1 VCCDSNPYYYSFSI
15 LIVVAEAEGKDF
27 KRISIELPVELT
39 EGVDRLR
46 KEWGLRSRG
55 QVFERLLEVI
65 LPKDSEGYIIDNQ
78 EVELNKSVEPSLVT
92 DTYEVEDNKDEEKA
106 LVIVGDKNIKIKNV
120 SIKDK
125 NLNDNTK
132 NQKDQFTTGI
142 ELPGFIRK
150 QTTNLKRSLS
160 KNKTIKNM
168 EDTSITTINISDL
181 LEAKDDAEKHWINL
195 YGQKPTEN
203 VLEASMIWLARD
215 IWPNVDGTE
224 NIPFTWN
231 AACKMLNSY
240 CKDWQN
246 ENLTFDQVIILAGA
260 LEDPFSTKN
269 LRSRIPTLIRRFV
282 NKFKRSNNVT
292 SFQTLEST
300 MTVHGALKLLGLPTK
315 AGSSLTL
322 SFIRDAYKNKALSN
336 HPDAG
341 GSNESM
347 RKLNEAYQLLKDLYK
362 N

>member
-1 VCCDSNPYYYSFSI
+1 MD
-15 LIVVAEAEGKDF
+15 LVAEGEGKEV
-27 KRISIELPVELT
+27 KRISIDLPIDLVD
-39 EGVDRLR
+39 GVDRLR
-46 KEWGLRSRG
+46 KEWGFRARG
-55 QVFERLLEVI
+55 LVFERLLEVI
-65 LPKDSEGYIIDNQ
+65 LSNDLDDEIIENEQLDFNHNRNNDSSTLKKGIDNRNQ
-78 EVELNKSVEPSLVT
+78 
-92 DTYEVEDNKDEEKA
+92 EEKA
-106 LVIVGDKNIKIKNV
+106 LVIVGNKNIEIKNV
-120 SIKDK
+120 AVNDVKANEVVGNKKD
-125 NLNDNTK
+125 TVS
-132 NQKDQFTTGI
+132 TGI

-160 KNKTIKNM
+160 KDKTFKNM
-168 EDTSITTINISDL
+168 EDTSITTINIDDL
-181 LEAKDDAEKHWINL
+181 LKAKDAAEKHWIYL
-195 YGQKPTEN
+195 YGQKPTES
-203 VLEASMIWLARD
+203 VIEASMIWLARD

-240 CKDWQN
+240 CSDWKIDSV
-246 ENLTFDQVIILAGA
+246 TFDDVVILAGA
-260 LEDPFSTKN
+260 LEDPFSAKN

-282 NKFKRSNNVT
+282 NKFKRSQNVT

-322 SFIRDAYKNKALSN
+322 SFIRDAYKEKALSN

-341 GSNESM
+341 GSNETM

>member
-1 VCCDSNPYYYSFSI
+1 MNSFND
-15 LIVVAEAEGKDF
+15 LVAEGEDKEV
-27 KRISIELPVELT
+27 KRISIELT
-39 EGVDRLR
+39 IDMINGVDRLR

-55 QVFERLLEVI
+55 HVFERLLQVI
-65 LPKDSEGYIIDNQ
+65 LSKDLDDEIIEDEQLAFNHNSTLDSISDQ
-78 EVELNKSVEPSLVT
+78 SGINNKQ
-92 DTYEVEDNKDEEKA
+92 KEEKA
-106 LVIVGDKNIKIKNV
+106 LVIVGNKNIEIKNV
-120 SIKDK
+120 AVNNIKA
-125 NLNDNTK
+125 NDVES
-132 NQKDQFTTGI
+132 NQRDTVSSGI

-160 KNKTIKNM
+160 KDKTFKNM
-168 EDTSITTINISDL
+168 EDTSITTINIDDL
-181 LEAKDDAEKHWINL
+181 LKAKDAAEKHWIYL
-195 YGQKPTEN
+195 YGQKPTES
-203 VLEASMIWLARD
+203 VIEASMIWLARD

-240 CKDWQN
+240 CNDWKI
-246 ENLTFDQVIILAGA
+246 ESVTFDHVVILAGA

-282 NKFKRSNNVT
+282 NKFKRSQNVT

-300 MTVHGALKLLGLPTK
+300 MTVQGALKLLGLPTK

-322 SFIRDAYKNKALSN
+322 SFIRDTYKEKALSN

-341 GSNESM
+341 GSNETM

>member
-1 VCCDSNPYYYSFSI
+1 MTRYKD
-15 LIVVAEAEGKDF
+15 LVAEGEGKEV
-27 KRISIELPVELT
+27 KRISIDLPIDLVA
-39 EGVDRLR
+39 GVDRLR
-46 KEWGLRSRG
+46 KEWGFRARG
-55 QVFERLLEVI
+55 LVFERLLEVI
-65 LPKDSEGYIIDNQ
+65 LSNDLDDNIIENKQLDFNHNSNHDSSSAQNGIEISNQ
-78 EVELNKSVEPSLVT
+78 
-92 DTYEVEDNKDEEKA
+92 EEKA
-106 LVIVGDKNIKIKNV
+106 LVIVGNKNIEIKNV
-120 SIKDK
+120 AVNDVKAKDVQSNK
-125 NLNDNTK
+125 QDSVS
-132 NQKDQFTTGI
+132 TGI

-160 KNKTIKNM
+160 KDTTFKNM
-168 EDTSITTINISDL
+168 EDTSITTIDIDDL
-181 LEAKDDAEKHWINL
+181 LKAKDAAEKHWIYL
-195 YGQKPTEN
+195 YGQKPTES
-203 VLEASMIWLARD
+203 VIEASMIWLARD

-240 CKDWQN
+240 CSDWKIDSV
-246 ENLTFDQVIILAGA
+246 TFDNVVILAGA
-260 LEDPFSTKN
+260 LEDPFSAKN

-282 NKFKRSNNVT
+282 NKFKRSQNVT

-322 SFIRDAYKNKALSN
+322 SFIRDAYKEKALSN

-341 GSNESM
+341 GSNETM

>member
-1 VCCDSNPYYYSFSI
+1 M
-15 LIVVAEAEGKDF
+15 AEGEVKEV
-27 KRISIELPVELT
+27 KRISIDLPIDLVD
-39 EGVDRLR
+39 GVDRLR
-46 KEWGLRSRG
+46 KEWGLRARG
-55 QVFERLLEVI
+55 LVFERLLELI
-65 LPKDSEGYIIDNQ
+65 LPKDLDGEKIDNEQ
-78 EVELNKSVEPSLVT
+78 LDFNHNSNHDSSTSQNRK
-92 DTYEVEDNKDEEKA
+92 DNSNQEEKA
-106 LVIVGDKNIKIKNV
+106 LVLVGTNNIKIKNLAFNDVKANDDQSNKKDTV
-120 SIKDK
+120 S
-125 NLNDNTK
+125 
-132 NQKDQFTTGI
+132 TGI

-160 KNKTIKNM
+160 KDKTFKNM
-168 EDTSITTINISDL
+168 EDTSITTIDIDDL
-181 LEAKDDAEKHWINL
+181 LKAKDAAEKHWIYL
-195 YGQKPTEN
+195 YGQKPTES
-203 VLEASMIWLARD
+203 VIEASMIWLARD

-240 CKDWQN
+240 CSDWKIDSV
-246 ENLTFDQVIILAGA
+246 TFDDVVILAGA
-260 LEDPFSTKN
+260 LEDPFSAKN

-282 NKFKRSNNVT
+282 NKFKRSQNVT

-322 SFIRDAYKNKALSN
+322 SFIRDAYKEKALSN

-341 GSNESM
+341 GSNETM

>member
-1 VCCDSNPYYYSFSI
+1 MTRYMD
-15 LIVVAEAEGKDF
+15 LVAEGESKEVR
-27 KRISIELPVELT
+27 RISIDLPIDLVD
-39 EGVDRLR
+39 GVDRLR
-46 KEWGLRSRG
+46 KEWGFRARG
-55 QVFERLLEVI
+55 LVFERLLEVI
-65 LPKDSEGYIIDNQ
+65 LSNDLDDNIIENKQLDFNHNSNNDSSSSKNGIDISNQ
-78 EVELNKSVEPSLVT
+78 
-92 DTYEVEDNKDEEKA
+92 EEKA
-106 LVIVGDKNIKIKNV
+106 LVIVGNKNIEIKNV
-120 SIKDK
+120 VV
-125 NLNDNTK
+125 NDANPRDVQSNK
-132 NQKDQFTTGI
+132 QDSVSTGI

-160 KNKTIKNM
+160 KDKTFKNM
-168 EDTSITTINISDL
+168 EDTSITTIDIDDL
-181 LEAKDDAEKHWINL
+181 LMAKDAAEKHWIYL
-195 YGQKPTEN
+195 YGQKPTES
-203 VLEASMIWLARD
+203 VIEASMIWLARD

-240 CKDWQN
+240 CSDWKIDSV
-246 ENLTFDQVIILAGA
+246 TFDDVVILAGA
-260 LEDPFSTKN
+260 LEDPFSAKN

-282 NKFKRSNNVT
+282 NKFKRSQNVT

-322 SFIRDAYKNKALSN
+322 SFIRDAYKEKALSN

-341 GSNESM
+341 GSNETM

>member
-1 VCCDSNPYYYSFSI
+1 MAKGEEKKV
-15 LIVVAEAEGKDF
+15 
-27 KRISIELPVELT
+27 KRISIDLPIELID
-39 EGVDRLR
+39 GVDRLR
-46 KEWGLRSRG
+46 KEWGLRRRG
-55 QVFERLLEVI
+55 LVFERLLQVI
-65 LPKDSEGYIIDNQ
+65 LAKDTDDDLIDNQ
-78 EVELNKSVEPSLVT
+78 QLEFNQTSCLNSIPNKNEI
-92 DTYEVEDNKDEEKA
+92 DNIKNEEKA
-106 LVIVGDKNIKIKNV
+106 LVIVGNKNIEIKNV
-120 SIKDK
+120 AVK
-125 NLNDNTK
+125 NTK
-132 NQKDQFTTGI
+132 PVDLNTNQKDTGPIGI

-160 KNKTIKNM
+160 KDNTEKNM
-168 EDTSITTINISDL
+168 EDTSITTIALDDL
-181 LEAKDDAEKHWINL
+181 LKAKDAAEKHWIYL
-195 YGQKPTEN
+195 YGQKPTES
-203 VLEASMIWLARD
+203 VIEASMIWLARD

-240 CKDWQN
+240 CSDW
-246 ENLTFDQVIILAGA
+246 EIDSLTFDHVVILAGA
-260 LEDPFSTKN
+260 LEDPFSSKN

-282 NKFKRSNNVT
+282 NKFKRSRNVT

-322 SFIRDAYKNKALSN
+322 SFIRDAYKEKAFSN

-341 GSNESM
+341 GSNETM

>member
-1 VCCDSNPYYYSFSI
+1 MTRYKD
-15 LIVVAEAEGKDF
+15 LVAEGEGKEV
-27 KRISIELPVELT
+27 KRISIDLPIDLVA
-39 EGVDRLR
+39 GVDRLR
-46 KEWGLRSRG
+46 KEWGFRARG
-55 QVFERLLEVI
+55 LVFERLLEVI
-65 LPKDSEGYIIDNQ
+65 LSNDLDDNIIENKQLDFNHNSNHDSSSSKNGIDISNH
-78 EVELNKSVEPSLVT
+78 
-92 DTYEVEDNKDEEKA
+92 EEKA
-106 LVIVGDKNIKIKNV
+106 LVIVGNKNIEIKNV
-120 SIKDK
+120 AVNDVKPKDVQCNK
-125 NLNDNTK
+125 QDSVS
-132 NQKDQFTTGI
+132 TGI

-160 KNKTIKNM
+160 KDKTFKNM
-168 EDTSITTINISDL
+168 EDTSITTINIDDL
-181 LEAKDDAEKHWINL
+181 LKAKDAAEKHWIYL
-195 YGQKPTEN
+195 YGQKPTES
-203 VLEASMIWLARD
+203 VIEASMIWLARD

-240 CKDWQN
+240 CSDWKIDSV
-246 ENLTFDQVIILAGA
+246 TFDDVVILAGA
-260 LEDPFSTKN
+260 LEDPFSAKN

-282 NKFKRSNNVT
+282 NKFKRSQNVT

-322 SFIRDAYKNKALSN
+322 SFIRDAYKEKALSN

-341 GSNESM
+341 GSNETM

>member
-1 VCCDSNPYYYSFSI
+1 MTRYKD
-15 LIVVAEAEGKDF
+15 LVAEGEGKEV
-27 KRISIELPVELT
+27 KRISIDLPIDLVA
-39 EGVDRLR
+39 GVDRLR
-46 KEWGLRSRG
+46 KEWGFRARG
-55 QVFERLLEVI
+55 LVFERLLEVI
-65 LPKDSEGYIIDNQ
+65 LSNDLDDNIIENKQLDFNHNSNHDSSSAQNGIEISNQ
-78 EVELNKSVEPSLVT
+78 
-92 DTYEVEDNKDEEKA
+92 EEKA
-106 LVIVGDKNIKIKNV
+106 LVIVGNKNIEIKNV
-120 SIKDK
+120 AVNDVKAKDVQSNK
-125 NLNDNTK
+125 QDNVS
-132 NQKDQFTTGI
+132 TGI

-160 KNKTIKNM
+160 KDKTFKNM
-168 EDTSITTINISDL
+168 EDTSITTINIDDL
-181 LEAKDDAEKHWINL
+181 LKAKDAAEKHWIYL
-195 YGQKPTEN
+195 YGQKPTES
-203 VLEASMIWLARD
+203 VIEASMIWLARD

-240 CKDWQN
+240 CSDWKIDSV
-246 ENLTFDQVIILAGA
+246 TFDDVVILAGA
-260 LEDPFSTKN
+260 LEDPFSAKN

-282 NKFKRSNNVT
+282 NKFKRSQNVT

-322 SFIRDAYKNKALSN
+322 SFIRDAYKEKALSN

-341 GSNESM
+341 GSNETM

>member
-1 VCCDSNPYYYSFSI
+1 MKEEV
-15 LIVVAEAEGKDF
+15 EKDV
-27 KRISIELPVELT
+27 KRISIDLPIELI

-46 KEWGLRSRG
+46 KEWGLRRRG
-55 QVFERLLEVI
+55 QVLERLLQVI
-65 LPKDSEGYIIDNQ
+65 LAKDNDEEIIENKQLD
-78 EVELNKSVEPSLVT
+78 LNEERNLVLVT
-92 DTYEVEDNKDEEKA
+92 DKNGIENSKNEEKA
-106 LVIVGDKNIKIKNV
+106 LVIVGNKNIEIKSV
-120 SIKDK
+120 SVKG
-125 NLNDNTK
+125 TK
-132 NQKDQFTTGI
+132 SVIEQTNQKDNFSTGI

-160 KNKTIKNM
+160 KDKTIRNM
-168 EDTSITTINISDL
+168 EDTSITTIDIDDL
-181 LEAKDDAEKHWINL
+181 RKAKDAAEKHWIYL
-195 YGQKPTEN
+195 YGQKPTES
-203 VLEASMIWLARD
+203 VIEASMIWLARD

-240 CKDWQN
+240 CNDW
-246 ENLTFDQVIILAGA
+246 EIDSLTFDHVLILAGA

-282 NKFKRSNNVT
+282 NKFKRSQNVT

-315 AGSSLTL
+315 PGSSLTL
-322 SFIRDAYKNKALSN
+322 SFIRDAYKEKALSD

>member
-1 VCCDSNPYYYSFSI
+1 M
-15 LIVVAEAEGKDF
+15 AEGQEKDV
-27 KRISIELPVELT
+27 KRISIDLPIDLID
-39 EGVDRLR
+39 GVDRLR
-46 KEWGLRSRG
+46 KEWGIRGRG
-55 QVFERLLEVI
+55 QVFERLLQVI
-65 LPKDSEGYIIDNQ
+65 LPKDLNEEINENEQIDFNQNSNPDSIIDQ
-78 EVELNKSVEPSLVT
+78 GELEISK
-92 DTYEVEDNKDEEKA
+92 KEEKA

-120 SIKDK
+120 FINDIKV
-125 NLNDNTK
+125 NNVQS
-132 NQKDQFTTGI
+132 NQKDTVSTGI

-160 KNKTIKNM
+160 KDKTFKNM
-168 EDTSITTINISDL
+168 EDTSITTIDIDDL
-181 LEAKDDAEKHWINL
+181 LKAKDAAEKHWIYL
-195 YGQKPTEN
+195 YGQRPTES
-203 VLEASMIWLARD
+203 VIEASMIWLARD

-240 CKDWQN
+240 CSDWKIDS
-246 ENLTFDQVIILAGA
+246 LTFDDVVILAGA

-282 NKFKRSNNVT
+282 NKFKRSQNVT

-322 SFIRDAYKNKALSN
+322 SFIREAYKEKALSS

-341 GSNESM
+341 GSNETM

>member
-1 VCCDSNPYYYSFSI
+1 MTRYKD
-15 LIVVAEAEGKDF
+15 LVAEGEGKEV
-27 KRISIELPVELT
+27 KRISIDLPIDLVA
-39 EGVDRLR
+39 GVDRLR
-46 KEWGLRSRG
+46 KEWGFRARG
-55 QVFERLLEVI
+55 LVFERLLEVI
-65 LPKDSEGYIIDNQ
+65 LSNDLDDNIIENKQLDFNHNSNHDSSSAQNGIEISNQ
-78 EVELNKSVEPSLVT
+78 
-92 DTYEVEDNKDEEKA
+92 EEKA
-106 LVIVGDKNIKIKNV
+106 LVIVGNKNIEIKNV
-120 SIKDK
+120 AVNDVKSKDVQSNK
-125 NLNDNTK
+125 QDSVS
-132 NQKDQFTTGI
+132 TGI

-160 KNKTIKNM
+160 KDKTFKNM
-168 EDTSITTINISDL
+168 EDTSITTINIDDL
-181 LEAKDDAEKHWINL
+181 LKAKDAAEKHWIYL
-195 YGQKPTEN
+195 YGQKPTES
-203 VLEASMIWLARD
+203 VIEASMIWLARD

-240 CKDWQN
+240 CSDWKIDSV
-246 ENLTFDQVIILAGA
+246 TFDDVVILAGA
-260 LEDPFSTKN
+260 LEDPFSAKN

-282 NKFKRSNNVT
+282 NKFKRSQNVT

-322 SFIRDAYKNKALSN
+322 SFIRDAYKEKALSN

-341 GSNESM
+341 GSNETM

>member
-1 VCCDSNPYYYSFSI
+1 MTRYKD
-15 LIVVAEAEGKDF
+15 LVAEGEGKEV
-27 KRISIELPVELT
+27 KRISIDLPIDLVA
-39 EGVDRLR
+39 GVDRLR
-46 KEWGLRSRG
+46 KEWGFRARG
-55 QVFERLLEVI
+55 LVFERLLEVI
-65 LPKDSEGYIIDNQ
+65 LSNDLDENIIENKQLDFNHNSNHDSSSAQNGIDISNQ
-78 EVELNKSVEPSLVT
+78 
-92 DTYEVEDNKDEEKA
+92 EEKA
-106 LVIVGDKNIKIKNV
+106 LVIVGNKNIEIKNV
-120 SIKDK
+120 AVNDVKAKDVQSNK
-125 NLNDNTK
+125 QDSVS
-132 NQKDQFTTGI
+132 TGI

-160 KNKTIKNM
+160 KDKTFKNM
-168 EDTSITTINISDL
+168 EDTSITTIDIDDL
-181 LEAKDDAEKHWINL
+181 LKAKDAAEKHWIYL
-195 YGQKPTEN
+195 YGQKPTES
-203 VLEASMIWLARD
+203 VVEASMIWLARD

-231 AACKMLNSY
+231 AACKMLYSY
-240 CKDWQN
+240 CSEWKIDSV
-246 ENLTFDQVIILAGA
+246 TFDDVVILAGA
-260 LEDPFSTKN
+260 LEDPFSTRN

-282 NKFKRSNNVT
+282 NKFKRSQNVT

-322 SFIRDAYKNKALSN
+322 SFIRDAYKEKALSN

-341 GSNESM
+341 GSNETM

>member
-1 VCCDSNPYYYSFSI
+1 MKRYLD
-15 LIVVAEAEGKDF
+15 LVAEGEGKEV
-27 KRISIELPVELT
+27 KRISIDLPIDLVD
-39 EGVDRLR
+39 GVDRLR
-46 KEWGLRSRG
+46 KEWGFRARG
-55 QVFERLLEVI
+55 LVFERLLEVI
-65 LPKDSEGYIIDNQ
+65 LSKDLDEEINDNKQLNFNHNNNLDSSTTQNAIDNST
-78 EVELNKSVEPSLVT
+78 K
-92 DTYEVEDNKDEEKA
+92 EEKA
-106 LVIVGDKNIKIKNV
+106 LVIVGTKNIEIKNV
-120 SIKDK
+120 AI
-125 NLNDNTK
+125 NDVKANDVK
-132 NQKDQFTTGI
+132 RNQKDTVSTGI

-160 KNKTIKNM
+160 KDKSFKNM
-168 EDTSITTINISDL
+168 EDTSITTIDIDDL
-181 LEAKDDAEKHWINL
+181 LKAKDAAEKHWIYL
-195 YGQKPTEN
+195 YGQKPTES
-203 VLEASMIWLARD
+203 VIEASMIWLARD

-240 CKDWQN
+240 CSEWKIDSV
-246 ENLTFDQVIILAGA
+246 TFDDVVILAGA
-260 LEDPFSTKN
+260 LEDPFSTRN

-282 NKFKRSNNVT
+282 NKFKRSQNVT

-322 SFIRDAYKNKALSN
+322 SFIRDAYKEKALSN

-341 GSNESM
+341 GSNETM

>member
-1 VCCDSNPYYYSFSI
+1 MTRYKD
-15 LIVVAEAEGKDF
+15 LVAEGEGKEV
-27 KRISIELPVELT
+27 KRISIDLPIDLVA
-39 EGVDRLR
+39 GVDRLR
-46 KEWGLRSRG
+46 KEWGFRARG
-55 QVFERLLEVI
+55 LVFERLLEVI
-65 LPKDSEGYIIDNQ
+65 LSNDLDDNIIENKQLDFNHNSNHDSSSAQNGIDISNQ
-78 EVELNKSVEPSLVT
+78 
-92 DTYEVEDNKDEEKA
+92 EEKA
-106 LVIVGDKNIKIKNV
+106 LVIVGNKNIEIKNV
-120 SIKDK
+120 AVNDVKVKDVQSNK
-125 NLNDNTK
+125 QVTVS
-132 NQKDQFTTGI
+132 TGI

-160 KNKTIKNM
+160 KDKTFKNM
-168 EDTSITTINISDL
+168 EDTSITTINIDDL
-181 LEAKDDAEKHWINL
+181 LKAKDAAEKHWIYL
-195 YGQKPTEN
+195 YGQKPTES
-203 VLEASMIWLARD
+203 VIEASMIWLARD

-240 CKDWQN
+240 CSDWKIDSV
-246 ENLTFDQVIILAGA
+246 TFDDVVILAGA
-260 LEDPFSTKN
+260 LEDPFSAKN

-282 NKFKRSNNVT
+282 NKFKRSQNVT

-322 SFIRDAYKNKALSN
+322 SFIRDAYKEKALSN

-341 GSNESM
+341 GSNETM

>member
-1 VCCDSNPYYYSFSI
+1 MS
-15 LIVVAEAEGKDF
+15 EGESKEV
-27 KRISIELPVELT
+27 KRISIDLPIDLV

-46 KEWGLRSRG
+46 KEWGFRSRG
-55 QVFERLLEVI
+55 LVFERLLEVI
-65 LPKDSEGYIIDNQ
+65 LSKDLDEEIIDNEQ
-78 EVELNKSVEPSLVT
+78 LDFTHTSKNQSSTLQNRL
-92 DTYEVEDNKDEEKA
+92 DNTNQEEKA
-106 LVIVGDKNIKIKNV
+106 LVIVGNKNIEIKNV
-120 SIKDK
+120 AVIEDKANDVQRNKKD
-125 NLNDNTK
+125 TVS
-132 NQKDQFTTGI
+132 TGI

-150 QTTNLKRSLS
+150 QASNLKRSLS
-160 KNKTIKNM
+160 KDKTYKNM
-168 EDTSITTINISDL
+168 EDTSITTIDIDDL
-181 LEAKDDAEKHWINL
+181 LKAKDAAEKHWIYL

-203 VLEASMIWLARD
+203 VIEASMIWLARD

-231 AACKMLNSY
+231 AACKILNSY
-240 CKDWQN
+240 CREWKIDSV
-246 ENLTFDQVIILAGA
+246 TFDDVIILAGA
-260 LEDPFSTKN
+260 LEDPFSTRN

-282 NKFKRSNNVT
+282 NKFKRSQNVT

-322 SFIRDAYKNKALSN
+322 SFIRDAYKDKALSN

-341 GSNESM
+341 GSNETM

>member
-1 VCCDSNPYYYSFSI
+1 M
-15 LIVVAEAEGKDF
+15 AEGEGKEV
-27 KRISIELPVELT
+27 KRISIDLPIDLVD
-39 EGVDRLR
+39 GVDRLR
-46 KEWGLRSRG
+46 KEWGFRARG
-55 QVFERLLEVI
+55 LVFERLLEVI
-65 LPKDSEGYIIDNQ
+65 LSNDLDDDIFENKQLDINHNRNHDSSSAHNGTDISNQ
-78 EVELNKSVEPSLVT
+78 
-92 DTYEVEDNKDEEKA
+92 EEKA
-106 LVIVGDKNIKIKNV
+106 LVIGGNKNIEIKNV
-120 SIKDK
+120 VINDVKAKDVQSNK
-125 NLNDNTK
+125 QDTVSA
-132 NQKDQFTTGI
+132 GI

-160 KNKTIKNM
+160 KDKTFKNM
-168 EDTSITTINISDL
+168 EDTSITTINIDDL
-181 LEAKDDAEKHWINL
+181 LKAKDAAEKHWIYL
-195 YGQKPTEN
+195 YGQKPTES
-203 VLEASMIWLARD
+203 VIEASMIWLARD

-240 CKDWQN
+240 CSDWKIDSV
-246 ENLTFDQVIILAGA
+246 TFDDVIILAGA
-260 LEDPFSTKN
+260 LEDPFSAKN

-282 NKFKRSNNVT
+282 NKFKRSHNVT

-322 SFIRDAYKNKALSN
+322 SFIRDAYKEQALSN

-341 GSNESM
+341 GSNETM

-362 N
+362 H

>member
-1 VCCDSNPYYYSFSI
+1 MTRYKD
-15 LIVVAEAEGKDF
+15 LVAEGEGKEV
-27 KRISIELPVELT
+27 KRISIDLPIDLVA
-39 EGVDRLR
+39 GVDRLR
-46 KEWGLRSRG
+46 KEWGFRARG
-55 QVFERLLEVI
+55 LVFERLLEVI
-65 LPKDSEGYIIDNQ
+65 LSNDLDDNIIENKQLDFNHNSNQDSSSSQNGIDISNQ
-78 EVELNKSVEPSLVT
+78 
-92 DTYEVEDNKDEEKA
+92 EEKA
-106 LVIVGDKNIKIKNV
+106 LVIVGNKNIEIKNV
-120 SIKDK
+120 AVNDVKPKDVQSNK
-125 NLNDNTK
+125 QDIVS
-132 NQKDQFTTGI
+132 TGI

-160 KNKTIKNM
+160 KDKTFKNM
-168 EDTSITTINISDL
+168 EDTSITTINIDDL
-181 LEAKDDAEKHWINL
+181 LKAKDAAEKHWIYL
-195 YGQKPTEN
+195 YGQKPTES
-203 VLEASMIWLARD
+203 VIEASMIWLARD

-240 CKDWQN
+240 CSDWKIDAV
-246 ENLTFDQVIILAGA
+246 TFDDVVILAGA
-260 LEDPFSTKN
+260 LEDPFSAKN

-282 NKFKRSNNVT
+282 NKFKRSQNVT

-322 SFIRDAYKNKALSN
+322 SFIRDAYKEKALSN

-341 GSNESM
+341 GSNETM